1 MKTQTLFCTG
11 MLAAVIG
18 FTACNNRTTSTE
30 TATDSTTAASAI
42 KLKEATVT
50 YKDDTATLIG
60 YVVYNEAS
68 DQPRPGVLVVPEWW
82 GLDDYTRSRARQ
94 LAELGYIALAV
105 DMYGNGRHAATPD
118 EAGKAAG
125 AFYTNAALI
134 KSRVAAALAEIK
146 TFSQT
151 DTSRI
156 AAIGYCFG
164 GAMVLNAAKMGLPF
178 NGVVSFHG
186 SLAGGTPDKDLLKSK
201 ILVCHGGAD
210 KFISPEEEAQF
221 KKGLDSIGADYT
233 FKSYPGALH
242 AFSNPAATATGKK
255 FNLPIAYNAAADSA
269 SWQDMKAFFGK
280 IF

>member
-1 MKTQTLFCTG
+1 MKTQTLLCTV

-18 FTACNNRTTSTE
+18 STACNNRTASTE

-68 DQPRPGVLVVPEWW
+68 EQPRPGVLVVPEWW

-118 EAGKAAG
+118 EAGKTAG

-134 KSRVAAALAEIK
+134 KSRMAAALAEIK

-186 SLAGGTPDKDLLKSK
+186 SLAGVTPDKDLLKSK